1 MAGRPQRTFD
11 LPDAAVGEVLLA
23 ARYLTGLNLRD
34 ASALTGIDWH
44 VLSRI
49 ERGERPCRVTELIS
63 LADTYRF
70 APDRLV
76 RAIVGDDKVRAR
88 LRLDEPE

>member
-1 MAGRPQRTFD
+1 MVGRPQRTFD

-63 LADTYRF
+63 LAGTYRF